1 MTYEEVLE
9 FIHNAL
15 KGGIKPGLSRI
26 ARLMEHLGNPEKT
39 LRFIHVAGTN
49 GKGSTAATI
58 ASILKEAGYR
68 TGLYISP
75 FIQDFRERISID
87 GRMISKEDLVLLMER
102 IIRVSHL
109 MEREELG
116 APTEFELVTA
126 LAFLYYAEQHC
137 DFVVL
142 EVGLGGRFDATN
154 VIDVP
159 LVSVICSIS
168 MDHME
173 YLGDTLEQIAFEK
186 AGIMKEGGV
195 TVLYPVQQPCVF
207 ETIRELAG
215 ERKNELITP
224 ALGELRILRETSG
237 GNVFQYRGEEYRT
250 PLLGEHQ
257 IYNALTALEAVR
269 VLQRTF
275 AIPED
280 AVKNG
285 MAHTA
290 FPGRLEMVH
299 QHPDVLID
307 GGHNSDGV
315 RCTVEAVKKLYPG
328 RRILGVIGVCKDKE
342 YQETVSAV
350 AQLCDVLIAT
360 QADTPRRLDAAQ
372 VAKVAQA
379 HCNHVLVAEKPE
391 EAIRLALREAAPQ
404 DVILC
409 CGSLYW
415 IGDIRTYF
423 HKNAFER

>member
-173 YLGDTLEQIAFEK
+173 YLGNTLEQIAFEK
-186 AGIMKEGGV
+186 AGIMKEDGV

-224 ALGELRILRETSG
+224 ALGELRILRESSG

-269 VLQRTF
+269 VLQRTV

-299 QHPDVLID
+299 QRPDVLID

-328 RRILGVIGVCKDKE
+328 RRILGVMGVCKDKE

-372 VAKVAQA
+372 VARVAQA

-391 EAIRLALREAAPQ
+391 EAIRLALWEAAPQ